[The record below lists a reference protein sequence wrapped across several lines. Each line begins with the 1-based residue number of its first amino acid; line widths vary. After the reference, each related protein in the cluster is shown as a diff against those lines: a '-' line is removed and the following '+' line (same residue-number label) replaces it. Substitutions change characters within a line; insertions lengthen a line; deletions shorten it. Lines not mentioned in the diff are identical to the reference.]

1 VEGPTVA
8 VATVDAHAQCQVTAA
23 TDRTGVII
31 IYGTEEHRDVDG
43 VIGEWR
49 EEVHLW
55 GRAQAGAAKELV
67 CVSVESARVPFDIPS

>member
-43 VIGEWR
+43 VIGVER
-49 EEVHLW
+49 GGTSL
-55 GRAQAGAAKELV
+55 GASAGGGG
-67 CVSVESARVPFDIPS
+67 